1 MSNLIDIT
9 EMTDAALDVLLRVK
23 GGEDTVCADSLT
35 VTERRMVAQAMG
47 WDLTNRL
54 TQHWISEK
62 PQVAFESKAE
72 AQTTAAELN
81 IRDTANTGESAV
93 LCPFKL
99 LFGI

>member
-9 EMTDAALDVLLRVK
+9 EMTEAALDVLLRVK

-35 VTERRMVAQAMG
+35 ATERRMVAQAMG

-54 TQHWISEK
+54 TQHWISER
-62 PQVAFESKAE
+62 PQVASGSKAE
-72 AQTTAAELN
+72 AQKTASELN
-81 IRDTANTGESAV
+81 IRDTANADEVVV